1 MFGKILKCIKT
12 FKNKLIN
19 IGASLV
25 SNIDYPAIKI
35 DQWQDNW
42 NEVIW
47 EDNKYR
53 RQPNKFF
60 YTLSMSAKDLIR
72 LSDVYERNTDNSET
86 RAGDIGIQ
94 RMHNKKRSMK
104 IKEFVK
110 YGYPFCEFNDAVRY
124 ERNHMKKPGW
134 LPTGIVVNIIQS
146 PKKSGSVELSVDPK
160 DMVEIEEHPTHPMMA
175 TLKLPQKYYEDK
187 DNWKAENLNPIEIID
202 GQHRLFAF
210 KTEDGKDCIPEAEN
224 FYFPVIAFID
234 LDISWQAYLFWSINV
249 SPEKIN
255 ASLAYDMYPLL
266 RTEDW
271 LEENPS
277 VHRIYKE
284 ARAQEIVETLW
295 SYNDSPWHKKI
306 NMLGERGSP
315 FVKQTTWVRAITTN
329 FFKEGG
335 LFQSFPNKRILP
347 WTRPQQA
354 AFLIYFGKCLH
365 KELSLLIENDDSSWP
380 HKLDDNIELI
390 TTSIMEKTW
399 SGDKSLLNMDSG
411 IHALCMVINQYFCV
425 DQKFDMLNSW
435 IQEEEF
441 EDTLSNINNVL
452 ELLEN
457 SNFLYEKMS
466 LKDHIDSLAKKIAT
480 FDWRSAKADNL
491 TTEEM
496 TQRKTYR
503 GTGGYTSLRDAIVQ
517 HIKE

>member
-1 MFGKILKCIKT
+1 MSFQE
-12 FKNKLIN
+12 
-19 IGASLV
+19 
-25 SNIDYPAIKI
+25 YPAIKI
-35 DQWQDNW
+35 DQWQNHWDN
-42 NEVIW
+42 VIW
-47 EDNKYR
+47 DPSKYR

-60 YTLSMSAKDLIR
+60 YTLSMSAKDLIK

-86 RAGDIGIQ
+86 RSGDIGIQ
-94 RMHNKKRSMK
+94 RMHNKNRSNK

-110 YGYPFCEFNDAVRY
+110 YGYPFCEFNDAVRH
-124 ERNHMKKPGW
+124 ERNQMKKPGW

-146 PKKSGSVELSVDPK
+146 PKKAGSVSLSVD
-160 DMVEIEEHPTHPMMA
+160 IEDRVVIEDHLHHPMMA
-175 TLKLPQKYYEDK
+175 TLKLPQGYCNDAE
-187 DNWKAENLNPIEIID
+187 NWKAKNLNPIEIID

-210 KTEDGKDCIPEAEN
+210 KTEDGKGCIPEAED

-277 VHRIYKE
+277 VHKIYKE

-295 SYNDSPWHKKI
+295 SYNNSPWHKKI

-315 FVKQTTWVRAITTN
+315 YVKQTTWVRAITTN

-335 LFQSFPNKRILP
+335 LFQAFPNKRILP

-354 AFLIYFGKCLH
+354 AFIIYFGKCLH
-365 KELSLLIENDDSSWP
+365 EALEQLIQTDENSWP
-380 HKLDDNIELI
+380 HQLENNIELI
-390 TTSIMEKTW
+390 PSSVLEKAW

-411 IHALCMVINQYFCV
+411 INALCMVINNYFCN
-425 DQKFDMLNSW
+425 DLKFEMLNSW
-435 IQEEEF
+435 LQEEEF
-441 EDTLSNINNVL
+441 EDSLSNINHVL
-452 ELLEN
+452 SLLN
-457 SNFLYEKMS
+457 NTNFLYDGLS
-466 LKDHIDSLAKKIAT
+466 LKLHIKSLATQLAS
-480 FDWRSAKADNL
+480 FDWRSAKAENL
-491 TTEEM
+491 TADQI

-503 GTGGYTSLRDAIVQ
+503 GTGGYISLRDAILF
-517 HIKE
+517 HIQGQ

>member
-1 MFGKILKCIKT
+1 MSIKE
-12 FKNKLIN
+12 
-19 IGASLV
+19 
-25 SNIDYPAIKI
+25 YPAIKI
-35 DQWQDNW
+35 DQWQHHWDD
-42 NEVIW
+42 VIW
-47 EDNKYR
+47 EESKYR

-60 YTLSMSAKDLIR
+60 YTLSMSAKDLIK

-86 RAGDIGIQ
+86 RSGDIGIQ
-94 RMHNKKRSMK
+94 RMHNKKRSNK

-110 YGYPFCEFNDAVRY
+110 FGYPYCEFNDAVRH
-124 ERNHMKKPGW
+124 ERSHMKKPGW

-146 PKKSGSVELSVDPK
+146 PKKANLISLSVDK
-160 DMVEIEEHPTHPMMA
+160 EDMVEVIDHETHPMMA
-175 TLKLPQKYYEDK
+175 TLRLPQQYCDDNE
-187 DNWKAENLNPIEIID
+187 NWKAKNLNPIEIID

-210 KTEDGKDCIPEAEN
+210 KTEDGKGCIPEAED

-354 AFLIYFGKCLH
+354 AFIIYFGKCLH
-365 KELSLLIENDDSSWP
+365 EALDALIKDDPTSWP
-380 HKLDDNIELI
+380 HQLENNIELI
-390 TTSIMEKTW
+390 STSILEKVW

-411 IHALCMVINQYFCV
+411 INALCMVINSYFC
-425 DQKFDMLNSW
+425 DDLKFEMLNSW
-435 IQEEEF
+435 FQEEEF
-441 EDTLSNINNVL
+441 EDNLSNINHVL
-452 ELLEN
+452 ALLDNAEI
-457 SNFLYEKMS
+457 LYDNIS
-466 LKDHIDSLAKKIAT
+466 LKNHIHNLANKLAT

-491 TTEEM
+491 TQEQI

-503 GTGGYTSLRDAIVQ
+503 GTGGYISLRDAIIE
-517 HIKE
+517 HNKEC

>member
-1 MFGKILKCIKT
+1 MNTK
-12 FKNKLIN
+12 
-19 IGASLV
+19 
-25 SNIDYPAIKI
+25 DYPAIKI
-35 DQWQDNW
+35 DQWQEHW
-42 NEVIW
+42 NDVIW
-47 EDNKYR
+47 EDDKYR
-53 RQPNKFF
+53 REPNKFF
-60 YTLSMSAKDLIR
+60 YTLSMSAKDLIK
-72 LSDVYERNTDNSET
+72 LSNVYERNTDNSAT

-94 RMHNKKRSMK
+94 RMHNKKRSIK

-110 YGYPFCEFNDAVRY
+110 YGYPFCEFNDSVRH

-134 LPTGIVVNIIQS
+134 LPTGIVVNLIQS
-146 PKKSGSVELSVDPK
+146 PKISGSIALSVDK
-160 DMVEIEEHPTHPMMA
+160 DDMIQIEDNPNHPMMA
-175 TLKLPQKYYEDK
+175 TLKLPTKYHENP
-187 DNWKAENLNPIEIID
+187 DNWQANNLNPIEIID

-224 FYFPVIAFID
+224 FYFPVIAFVD

-315 FVKQTTWVRAITTN
+315 YVKQTTWVRAITTS

-354 AFLIYFGKCLH
+354 AFIIYLGKCLH
-365 KELSLLIENDDSSWP
+365 SELRNLIENDDTSWP
-380 HKLDDNIELI
+380 HQIENNIELI
-390 TTSIMEKTW
+390 ENMALEKAW

-411 IHALCMVINQYFCV
+411 VHALCMVINKYFC
-425 DQKFDMLNSW
+425 DDLKFGLLNSW
-435 IQEEEF
+435 VQEEEF
-441 EDTLSNINNVL
+441 EDTLSNINYVIN
-452 ELLEN
+452 LLNLSTQEYEN
-457 SNFLYEKMS
+457 KT
-466 LKDHIDSLAKKIAT
+466 LKEHIQKLAKKLAS

-491 TTEEM
+491 TEEQM

-503 GTGGYTSLRDAIVQ
+503 GTGGYTSLRDAILD
-517 HIKE
+517 HIKEQ